1 MNSKLITCEICG
13 KQEWRHPLTR
23 FCLECGRQRNLEKT
37 RLSNAK
43 RKAKKL
49 KAEKLKAQEETKK

>member
-1 MNSKLITCEICG
+1 MRKLITCEICG
-13 KQEWRHPLTR
+13 KQEWRAPSTR
-23 FCLECGRQRNLEKT
+23 FCLSCRRQRNAERNK
-37 RLSNAK
+37 RSNAK

>member
-23 FCLECGRQRNLEKT
+23 FCLECGRKRNQEK
-37 RLSNAK
+37 NNQAYAK
-43 RKAKKL
+43 R

>member
-13 KQEWRHPLTR
+13 KQEWRHPSTR
-23 FCLECGRQRNLEKT
+23 FCLECSWKRNAEKT

-49 KAEKLKAQEETKK
+49 EAEKLQAQGNAKK